1 MPCCN
6 APAARARR
14 RRPASSSPSPAWR
27 PGSVTIAVRDTGGG
41 VAPAIASRMLEPF
54 VTSKDPGQGTGLG
67 LPLAVGI
74 ARGMGGR
81 LAWANAAEGAAG
93 GAAAIFRSDPAARR
107 AGGPRHD
114 AAGMAGPCGC

>member
-1 MPCCN
+1 MLHLLEN
-6 APAARARR
+6 ARDAVLQRRWREPAA
-14 RRPASSSPSPAWR
+14 PSRILVSITGMA
-27 PGSVTIAVRDTGGG
+27 PGNVTIAVRDTGGG

-81 LAWANAAEGAAG
+81 LAWANAAEGGPDAG
-93 GAAAIFRSDPAARR
+93 AIFRLILPLAEPAA
-107 AGGPRHD
+107 AD
-114 AAGMAGPCGC
+114 AAA